1 VPHGT
6 LQTLHVS
13 AVFGVGEGRHV
24 QGLRHH
30 HRPFRVADPLTPQV
44 LPLKIALRHPSPLP
58 PIPHLYLALDS
69 PLDGLGVLGIL
80 PEAPVARSHA
90 LQNVENALGLF
101 FTDLVLLQK
110 LADLLLIVHGDV
122 DFFQF

>member
-44 LPLKIALRHPSPLP
+44 LPL
-58 PIPHLYLALDS
+58 YLALDS
-69 PLDGLGVLGIL
+69 PLDALGVLGIL
-80 PEAPVARSHA
+80 PEAPVARRHA

>member
-44 LPLKIALRHPSPLP
+44 LPLKSALRHPSPLP
-58 PIPHLYLALDS
+58 PI
-69 PLDGLGVLGIL
+69 
-80 PEAPVARSHA
+80 
-90 LQNVENALGLF
+90 
-101 FTDLVLLQK
+101 TDLVLLQK